1 MAKQPMTGTGGATFV
16 WASLCKTTHVFLYGG
31 DPRYVPLRG
40 WPCACGMTRYGEG
53 ATDDR

>member
-40 WPCACGMTRYGEG
+40 WPCACGMTRYGEV